1 MIAATRGRV
10 LRVGAVG
17 QTTVR
22 PPATPVAR
30 DAATLR
36 ILLLA
41 LTLPMF
47 GGLFFYVVDAKPLYA
62 LAKLWP
68 VLTAPLALIAVW
80 RLNPPYQPL
89 LLAVCAWLLGVTP
102 FIGVNQLGND
112 ALGAV
117 AAGVKIWPL
126 TGALGCA
133 ASLWLIRP
141 SPRDL
146 ARAVVVLA
154 VVTFGFLVGAWL
166 FAPDALF
173 NQGIE
178 DTKVFLSDLERGRRI
193 NAPMMFG
200 ILTLFLINRSFWDR
214 PAVWKAVLI
223 AAGVAAMILTYKQ
236 RAQIGGTVVGL
247 GIGALLSLRRWQGPA
262 MTGAVAVVIAAA
274 IPVTLW
280 LGQNAADSLGG
291 SLSMRQIE
299 AEHALA
305 YLNDAPWRWITG
317 VGSAT
322 RVGDVT
328 LGDIVGTPFFFP
340 SDLGWLGVVFEYGL
354 IGAGLMLALHLYAIR
369 LAWRAARSGEIFGR
383 AVLDY
388 AIFLLVVSPVVS
400 VVLSPGEL
408 ATVLALSW
416 WLVRTPRAP
425 SGASS
430 GSAP

>member
-1 MIAATRGRV
+1 MTAVARGRV
-10 LRVGAVG
+10 LRVGPVA
-17 QTTVR
+17 
-22 PPATPVAR
+22 APVAR
-30 DAATLR
+30 DAGANLR
-36 ILLLA
+36 LLL
-41 LTLPMF
+41 LVLSLPMF
-47 GGLFFYVVDAKPLYA
+47 GGLFFYVVDFKPLYA
-62 LAKLWP
+62 LAKAWP
-68 VLTAPLALIAVW
+68 VLTAPLTMIAIW

-89 LLAVCAWLLGVTP
+89 VLAVCAWLLGVTP

-112 ALGAV
+112 VFGALASS
-117 AAGVKIWPL
+117 AKIWPL

-141 SPRDL
+141 SAGDL
-146 ARAVVVLA
+146 TRAIIVLA
-154 VVTFGFLVGAWL
+154 GVTFGLLIGVWL

-173 NQGIE
+173 QQGIE
-178 DTKVFLSDLERGRRI
+178 DTKVFLSDAERGRRI

-200 ILTLFLINRSFWDR
+200 ILALFLINRSFWRR
-214 PAVWKAVLI
+214 PTVWKAVLV
-223 AAGVAAMILTYKQ
+223 AAGVAVMIAMYKQ

-247 GIGALLSLRRWQGPA
+247 GLGALLSLRRWQGPA
-262 MTGAVAVVIAAA
+262 LMATAAVIVAAA
-274 IPVTLW
+274 TPVTLW
-280 LGQNAADSLGG
+280 LGQSAADSLGG

-299 AEHALA
+299 AGHALA
-305 YLNDAPWRWITG
+305 FLNDQPWRWITG

-354 IGAGLMLALHLYAIR
+354 IGAGLMLALHLFAIR
-369 LAWRAARSGEIFGR
+369 TAWEAARRGQLIGA

-388 AIFLLVVSPVVS
+388 AVFLLVVSPVVS

-416 WLVRTPRAP
+416 RLLRIPPAP

-430 GSAP
+430 GFVP

>member
-1 MIAATRGRV
+1 MIVARRGRV
-10 LRVGAVG
+10 LRLRTATAGG
-17 QTTVR
+17 RSDTV
-22 PPATPVAR
+22 AWPV
-30 DAATLR
+30 
-36 ILLLA
+36 LA
-41 LTLPMF
+41 LLILLPMF
-47 GGLFFYVVDAKPLYA
+47 GGIFIYVVDAPPLYL
-62 LAKLWP
+62 LAKAWP
-68 VLTAPLALIAVW
+68 VLTAPMALFAAW

-89 LLAVCAWLLGVTP
+89 LLAACAWLLGVTP
-102 FIGVNQLGND
+102 FVSVTQLGND
-112 ALGAV
+112 AFGAL
-117 AAGVKIWPL
+117 ASTAKIWPL
-126 TGALGCA
+126 TGALGA
-133 ASLWLIRP
+133 AAALWLVRP
-141 SPRDL
+141 SADDL
-146 ARAVVVLA
+146 AKAVIALA
-154 VVTFGFLVGAWL
+154 LVTFGFLIGAWL

-173 NQGIE
+173 QQGIE
-178 DTKVFLSDLERGRRI
+178 DTKVFLSDVERGRRI

-200 ILTLFLINRSFWDR
+200 ILALFLINRSFWRR

-223 AAGVAAMILTYKQ
+223 VGGLIAMVVMYKQ
-236 RAQIGGTVVGL
+236 RAQIGGAVVGL
-247 GIGALLSLRRWQGPA
+247 GLGALLSLRRWRGPA
-262 MTGAVAVVIAAA
+262 LMAATTVVLAAA
-274 IPVTLW
+274 IPAVLW
-280 LGQNAADSLGG
+280 LGRGAVDSLGG

-305 YLNDAPWRWITG
+305 FLNDQPWRWIVG

-340 SDLGWLGVVFEYGL
+340 SDLGWLGVVFEYGAV
-354 IGAGLMLALHLYAIR
+354 GAGLMLALHLLAIR
-369 LAWRAARSGEIFGR
+369 MAWEAARRGQVVGS

-425 SGASS
+425 SDGAS